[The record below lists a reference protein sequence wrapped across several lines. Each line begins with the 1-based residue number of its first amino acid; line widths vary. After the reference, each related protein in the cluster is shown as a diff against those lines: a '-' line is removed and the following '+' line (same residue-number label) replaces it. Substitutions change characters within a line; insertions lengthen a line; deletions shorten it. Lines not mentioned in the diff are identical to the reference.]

1 MTTQNE
7 NTYAE
12 LKGVRRNS
20 AFFDAHYAEYREK
33 YPDHWIAIHDGK
45 LVGTSPQYYDLIDD
59 LKAKG
64 FSFKDTLIDKVESKD
79 ILWFLPL

>member
-1 MTTQNE
+1 MTTQE

-33 YPDHWIAIHDGK
+33 YPGHWVAIHNGE
-45 LVGTSPQYYDLIDD
+45 LVGTSPRYYDLIDD

-64 FSFKDTLIDKVESKD
+64 VPFRNTLVDKVETENVT
-79 ILWFLPL
+79 WMFLS